1 MNIIK
6 KVIIFF
12 LFFEALFSIHGKIVF
27 YDGAYVVGKVKKIDE
42 SSVYIIPIGLD
53 TAEGVLIGN
62 IDSLKMENGMVP
74 VLNSSVIYFYQNGEF
89 LRNDDDW
96 MDQNNEF
103 KYDDYTSLQNSY
115 KYEEIKKTHQQYY
128 QVSAFGALPIFTAV
142 SLQEDDGTD
151 KLSMNLGGSFQ
162 FPYFPIGALDIS
174 PGFRFMSYGFEASH
188 QGKVQAINLSAFSSF
203 DFKPVFYFIPDA
215 FHLSLDFGVTYN
227 SAYDL
232 DQNVTNFPAVE
243 RENLTGNDNYS
254 GTGFYLGFSA
264 DYWMKELP
272 LAFRFF
278 LNNNV
283 IPQAPPFTA
292 ESTFFSNIG
301 LSVIIVLKRFHSNN
315 LN

>member
-1 MNIIK
+1 MKIIK
-6 KVIIFF
+6 KVILLS

-74 VLNSSVIYFYQNGEF
+74 VLNSSVKYFYQNGEF

-115 KYEEIKKTHQQYY
+115 KYEEIEKTHQQYY
-128 QVSAFGALPIFTAV
+128 QLSVFGALPVYSAV
-142 SLQEDDGTD
+142 SLQEDDGTN

-162 FPYFPIGALDIS
+162 FPYFPIGALDVS
-174 PGFRFMSYGFEASH
+174 PGLRFMSYGFEVSH
-188 QGKVQAINLSAFSSF
+188 QGKVQAFNLSAFSSF

-215 FHLSLDFGVTYN
+215 FHLSADFGFTYN

-232 DQNVTNFPAVE
+232 DQNPEVYTGVE
-243 RENLTGNDNYS
+243 SEDVKNGSNYS
-254 GTGFYLGFSA
+254 GSGFYLGFSA

-278 LNNNV
+278 AMNNIV
-283 IPQAPPFTA
+283 PQAPPFTS
-292 ESTFFSNIG
+292 ESTFFSSIG
-301 LSVIIVLKRFHSNN
+301 FSVVVVLKRYHKNN
-315 LN
+315 I